1 MRMRGLSPQSHGYQ
15 ACVAPQC
22 GQATDVETSASN
34 A

>member
-1 MRMRGLSPQSHGYQ
+1 MLLGRSAGYQ

-22 GQATDVETSASN
+22 GQATDVETAASN